1 MGGQLMLICHVFS
14 PILNRLF
21 KTYKKQSSATER
33 EYTAKSIVL
42 ANNKEFIINLVKIKK
57 EFKLSSFTLKYM
69 SANVKVNWSVFYV
82 KKVL

>member
-1 MGGQLMLICHVFS
+1 MVWQLMLVCHVFS
-14 PILNRLF
+14 PIPNRLF

-57 EFKLSSFTLKYM
+57 EFKLSSFTLEYM

-82 KKVL
+82 KKIL

>member
-1 MGGQLMLICHVFS
+1 MVWQLMLICHVFS

-21 KTYKKQSSATER
+21 KTYNKQSSATER

-57 EFKLSSFTLKYM
+57 QFKLSSFTLKYM

-82 KKVL
+82 KKIL

>member
-1 MGGQLMLICHVFS
+1 MVWQLMLICHIFS

-21 KTYKKQSSATER
+21 KTFNKQSSASESEDT
-33 EYTAKSIVL
+33 TKSIVL
-42 ANNKEFIINLVKIKK
+42 VNYKEFIINLVKIKK

-69 SANVKVNWSVFYV
+69 SAKVKVNWSVFYV

>member
-1 MGGQLMLICHVFS
+1 MSDISIDCDLCTDLNCSIGSGMVWQLMSICHVFS

-57 EFKLSSFTLKYM
+57 SLNCLHSH
-69 SANVKVNWSVFYV
+69 
-82 KKVL
+82 

>member
-1 MGGQLMLICHVFS
+1 MVWQLMLICHVFS
-14 PILNRLF
+14 PIQNRLF
-21 KTYKKQSSATER
+21 KTYNKQCSATER
-33 EYTAKSIVL
+33 EDTAKSIVL